1 MKVSKNIL
9 YFICCFLLS
18 TAISRASSVNHN
30 WIKSIYYK
38 NSIHFGYDS
47 NVLKYSQDER
57 GGYSSSNYI
66 ALKPSIYLYLKIF
79 KYKTKI
85 SLNTRLHKFLEI
97 SEKSNAGYSFELD
110 QPIGNYQHIKFK
122 YLFIDDIY
130 LRIYDDLDH
139 MISYGYIYNGNHC
152 YFDLTKLQL
161 TYVSPYITYKDKI
174 DVTVFYETNYY
185 VPEFT
190 EYDLDIT
197 GFNLKFYSSNEVM
210 KYSFLFGVK
219 NAENLFNNN
228 LNLLTEDYDG
238 LSLRL
243 SDRSYKEYSFKI
255 SYQYKIN
262 QNNIGLIL
270 NYKKRKYLSELDNI
284 EYGLFSMDELHIDRK
299 HRDVVLNLWYLFRH
313 SGNKNKISVSFR
325 NRSTKSPYSWVE
337 DLKSFD
343 KIYLEYTVY
352 FDKLKFGLSP

>member
-18 TAISRASSVNHN
+18 ATISKAASVNNN

-47 NVLKYSQDER
+47 NVLKYSEDER
-57 GGYSSSNYI
+57 GGFSSSNYI
-66 ALKPSIYLYLKIF
+66 ALKPTIYTYLKIF
-79 KYKTKI
+79 EYKTKV
-85 SLNTRLHKFLEI
+85 SLNTRLHKFLKI
-97 SEKSNAGYSFELD
+97 SEKSNAGYSFEID

-139 MISYGYIYNGNHC
+139 MISYSYIYYGNHC

-161 TYVSPYITYKDKI
+161 TYVSPYITYKDKVDI
-174 DVTVFYETNYY
+174 SIFYETNYY
-185 VPEFT
+185 IPEFT
-190 EYDLDIT
+190 EYDMDIK
-197 GFNLKFYSSNEVM
+197 GLSFKFYSSNEII

-219 NAENLFNNN
+219 NAENLFNYN
-228 LNLLTEDYDG
+228 LNLLTGDNEG

-243 SDRSYKEYSFKI
+243 ADRSYKEYSLKI
-255 SYQYKIN
+255 SYQYKIK
-262 QNNIGLIL
+262 QNNIGINL
-270 NYKKRKYLSELDNI
+270 NYKKRKYLSELDNVGS
-284 EYGLFSMDELHIDRK
+284 GLLSVDELHLNRK
-299 HRDVVLNLWYLFRH
+299 HKDVIFNLWYLFKY
-313 SGNKNKISVSFR
+313 SGNKNKISISFR
-325 NRSTKSPYSWVE
+325 NRSTKSTYSWVE
-337 DLKSFD
+337 DLKSFN

-352 FDKLKFGLSP
+352 FNKIKFGLPL